1 MTKIWILAAAL
12 IVLAVGPASAAVSTA
27 EGEDGAAFVGFKSVA
42 APSATQRQAEDEP
55 TPVIAES
62 QASAPEQRI
71 ERAAPPR
78 PAAQESQP
86 ERRRL
91 EPRGRE
97 EHRRGGGLPDS
108 VLIERPS
115 RL

>member
-1 MTKIWILAAAL
+1 MTKIAIMAAAL
-12 IVLAVGPASAAVSTA
+12 FVIAAGPASAAVSSN
-27 EGEDGAAFVGFKSVA
+27 EGEGGGSFVGLKSVA
-42 APSATQRQAEDEP
+42 APSATQRQPEAES
-55 TPVIAES
+55 TPVIADS
-62 QASAPEQRI
+62 RASAPEHRI
-71 ERAAPPR
+71 ERAPPPR